1 MDVRLQLGVSSLVVK
16 VSKFLE
22 KAKNRPCKGL
32 IVDQITF
39 VRGSRTDQM
48 QIALEDLLLQAKQ
61 DLISSFQTDDDLV
74 CAKFFF
80 VYFLLCVGSFHSC
93 LGFSDFPS
101 ASITVKFDFPTHWPL
116 ATAQLAGP
124 IEKSQVFASMF

>member
-1 MDVRLQLGVSSLVVK
+1 MGVSSLVVK

-61 DLISSFQTDDDLV
+61 DLISSFQTEDDLV
-74 CAKFFF
+74 CAKFSFRVF
-80 VYFLLCVGSFHSC
+80 SSLCWKLSFLFWFLRFSFCFHHC
-93 LGFSDFPS
+93 E
-101 ASITVKFDFPTHWPL
+101 I
-116 ATAQLAGP
+116 
-124 IEKSQVFASMF
+124 